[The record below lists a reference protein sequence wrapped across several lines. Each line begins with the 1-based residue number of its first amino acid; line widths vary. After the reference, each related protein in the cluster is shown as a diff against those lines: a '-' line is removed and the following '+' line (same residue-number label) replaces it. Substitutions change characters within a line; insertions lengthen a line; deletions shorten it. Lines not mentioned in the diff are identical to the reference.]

1 MRLNTRFAIL
11 VGLVSF
17 TVCLAIAASTWAFLM
32 LQREVTDPFVK
43 QTELLG
49 SLDGVKAD
57 LMLQMRLLRDPLTDP
72 LRPDVTRQRDRIL
85 EAHAQLESRPELPRE
100 LGAGTTRTLLE
111 GIKDSQDEITALLDE
126 EDDRKLD
133 ERRVA
138 AIASLGDV
146 SSLIDRIESRV
157 LTEASF
163 SIDYTGRLKGRLMV
177 VVYASVAGALLFG
190 ALAVLLLR
198 RWVLGPVGRL
208 RIAAAEIGAGNF
220 AHRVD
225 VIGRD
230 ELAELSAEVNHMSAM
245 VDRMQRE
252 RVEQERLAAT
262 GEMLR
267 RVAHNLRNPLAGIRS
282 LAELTRGDLP
292 DASDLGGIQSRIIA
306 SVDRLEAWL
315 ADLLQI
321 TRPMEIEPECHDVM
335 SWLAGVI
342 DSHAAMADSLD
353 VTLRLETSTAP
364 SDAEFDRFHLEHALV
379 ALVSNAIQATPPGGS
394 VEIAATADP
403 DADAWRI
410 RVQDE
415 GPGVPDELRE
425 QVFRPYFTTKR
436 HGNGIGLAI
445 ALQIVRGHGGEI
457 AIVPPNKGFSDT
469 LDGNGAVSGNSADT
483 RDGSTG
489 AAGACFLITLPLH
502 AGAAVRTE

>member
-17 TVCLAIAASTWAFLM
+17 TVCLAIAAASWAFLM
-32 LQREVTDPFVK
+32 LQREVSEPFIK

-57 LMLQMRLLRDPLTDP
+57 LMMQMRLLRDPLTGES
-72 LRPDVTRQRDRIL
+72 RPDVASTRDRIL
-85 EAHAQLESRPELPRE
+85 EARTLLESRAELPRE

-111 GIKDSQDEITALLDE
+111 GIRESQEEVTALLDE
-126 EDDRKLD
+126 RDGARLGPL
-133 ERRVA
+133 RLA

-157 LTEASF
+157 LTEAAF
-163 SIDYTGRLKGRLMV
+163 SIDYTDRLKGRLMV

-190 ALAVLLLR
+190 LLAVLLLR
-198 RWVLGPVGRL
+198 RWVLGPVRRL

-220 AHRVD
+220 AHRVA

-282 LAELTRGDLP
+282 LAELTRGGLP
-292 DASDLGGIQSRIIA
+292 DGSDLGSIHNRIIA

-321 TRPMEIEPECHDVM
+321 TRPMEIEPERHDVKT
-335 SWLAGVI
+335 WLSRVI
-342 DSHAAMADSLD
+342 ESHAAMAESLD
-353 VTLRLETSTAP
+353 VTLRLETSSAP
-364 SDAEFDRFHLEHALV
+364 TNAVFDRFHLEHALV
-379 ALVSNAIQATPPGGS
+379 ALVSNAIQATPRGGS
-394 VEIAATADP
+394 VEIAASADSG
-403 DADAWRI
+403 AEAWRI
-410 RVQDE
+410 CVRDE
-415 GPGVPDELRE
+415 GPGVPADLRE

-445 ALQIVRGHGGEI
+445 AQQIVRGHGGEI
-457 AIVPPNKGFSDT
+457 AIIPPNQGFSGT
-469 LDGNGAVSGNSADT
+469 LDGNGTVPGNTDDDP
-483 RDGSTG
+483 DGSTD

-502 AGAAVRTE
+502 ATAAVPTE